1 MLAAALGLPFAI
13 AFFAWEQRKERNNEE
28 EAAYQL
34 LSDAYNDFL
43 KIVLANPDLRLRTNE
58 PLPNP
63 TPEQNERIL
72 VIYEMLI
79 SLFERA
85 YLLVHNEDMNPKQRR
100 RWNSWEDYMREWC
113 RREDFHN
120 ALPLLLRGEDPQFQS
135 YLRRIAQE
143 ERVRSLEIARNRAV
157 EEADIA
163 SREAIEA
170 ARIAHSSAGASGVCG
185 ITVMEELLRQT
196 EQGHGLVH

>member
-1 MLAAALGLPFAI
+1 MGSMRDAWEYASFVVTALGLPVAI
-13 AFFAWEQRKERNNEE
+13 LFFMWEQRKERNNEE

-43 KIVLANPDLRLRTNE
+43 KTVLAHPDLRLRTDE

-85 YLLVHNEDMNPKQRR
+85 YIVAWEENMNEVEKR
-100 RWNSWEDYMREWC
+100 RWNPMYS
-113 RREDFHN
+113 
-120 ALPLLLRGEDPQFQS
+120 AL
-135 YLRRIAQE
+135 I
-143 ERVRSLEIARNRAV
+143 
-157 EEADIA
+157 
-163 SREAIEA
+163 
-170 ARIAHSSAGASGVCG
+170 
-185 ITVMEELLRQT
+185 
-196 EQGHGLVH
+196 